1 MIFLICNPNCI
12 VLLSMAVVES
22 SKLRQV
28 LSEWLSSRK
37 PKTLGDLIEAFKEK
51 GFAVLFLLL
60 MIFPAMPLPT
70 GGVTHIF
77 ELIVMLLSIEL
88 VAGKDT
94 VWLPKS
100 WLNKE
105 LPASL
110 RTSALPKLISL
121 TKFIEKHT
129 KPRLA
134 KLQSSKL
141 GGRITGLV
149 VLLFSI
155 FAFLAP
161 PFSGL
166 DTLPSLGVVLIALAL
181 IFEDALLSLIGLLAG
196 GIGIG
201 LVIIL
206 GKVAFQLL

>member
-1 MIFLICNPNCI
+1 
-12 VLLSMAVVES
+12 MAVVES